1 MQIETER
8 LVLRPLGPADLPTVH
23 RYASDPENARYM
35 FFGLKQTE
43 ADTAAFLAGVEAEWK
58 KEAPSFY
65 EFALTLDGVQF
76 GAVGLYLNDSR
87 TEGELGWILDRRYQG
102 KGYALEGAKAVV
114 DFAFR
119 EIGPPYPYRPL
130 RHPQRPLFPADGAP
144 GHETG
149 CRRPPPLPPD
159 GRGGG
164 GVYLPALPAK
174 LIRISAASANPRP
187 PSFSVI

>member
-102 KGYALEGAKAVV
+102 KGQKRSSILPSGDWASL
-114 DFAFR
+114 
-119 EIGPPYPYRPL
+119 PL
-130 RHPQRPLFPADGAP
+130 SPTATPA
-144 GHETG
+144 T
-149 CRRPPPLPPD
+149 PPLS
-159 GRGGG
+159 G
-164 GVYLPALPAK
+164 
-174 LIRISAASANPRP
+174 
-187 PSFSVI
+187 